1 MDSLKNLDTITRTEI
16 EAEKISQIMKV
27 KTNRKRKKIASI
39 RTKMVSL
46 EKLPRKTK
54 NEHKNK

>member
-27 KTNRKRKKIASI
+27 KTNRKRKKIVSI

-46 EKLPRKTK
+46 ERLPRKTK